1 MQILKFGANKS
12 DYNKDELQ
20 SSSGGVRFVTILM
33 YLSDVKQG
41 GETVFPRSE
50 VIMFSPGLLV
60 RPPSQNNHARY
71 VLSLSELI
79 HVKRRSYTKLCP

>member
-50 VIMFSPGLLV
+50 VIMSHQAYLSDPLL
-60 RPPSQNNHARY
+60 RIIMHDMFF
-71 VLSLSELI
+71 L
-79 HVKRRSYTKLCP
+79 